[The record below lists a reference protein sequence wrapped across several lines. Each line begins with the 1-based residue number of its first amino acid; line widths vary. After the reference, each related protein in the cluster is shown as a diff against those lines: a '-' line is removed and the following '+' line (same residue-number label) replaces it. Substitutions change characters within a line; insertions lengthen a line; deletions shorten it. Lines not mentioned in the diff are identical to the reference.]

1 MHEASG
7 KLRQLQA
14 ALRLRVLQREKAEME
29 RERKLQALRALQAEM
44 DGLVSQYEARMAV
57 LRQVKVLDPALHEQR
72 LLAQMSMRAEKDACQ
87 KRLEVAREEHRL
99 SLEAQMVRK
108 REEEVM
114 RKACERVSASIRL
127 HRDGLELID
136 IFDSRRGGVTH
147 GL

>member
-29 RERKLQALRALQAEM
+29 RERKLQALRAQQTEM
-44 DGLVSQYEARMAV
+44 DGLVGQYEARMVV
-57 LRQVKVLDPALHEQR
+57 LRQIKMLDPALHEQR
-72 LLAQMSMRAEKDACQ
+72 LLAQMSMRAEIDACQ
-87 KRLEVAREEHRL
+87 KKLEVAREEHRL
-99 SLEAQMVRK
+99 SLEAQMARK

-114 RKACERVSASIRL
+114 HKACERVSASIRL